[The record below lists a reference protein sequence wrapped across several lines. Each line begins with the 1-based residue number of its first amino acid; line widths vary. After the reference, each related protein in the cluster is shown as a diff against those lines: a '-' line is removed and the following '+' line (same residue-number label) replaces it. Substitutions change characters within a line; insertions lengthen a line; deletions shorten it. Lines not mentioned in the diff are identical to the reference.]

1 MCRAG
6 ATRTGTVGGEF
17 LEQRHD
23 QFEEAMRHT
32 WRAPVQGDGLAGLLL
47 SSKGRG
53 LNSIPVRFALMSAV
67 LTATCIVVG
76 HIVLFDQESEPSTAA
91 IVGTMMLL
99 AGVPALI
106 TFLAANK
113 LAGAIRALKA
123 STEAVIAGELDSP
136 VDVDCACEVGG
147 LADSFRAMIAR
158 LNNNI
163 LRMNVLAYSDP
174 VTRLP
179 NRAVVSHVLQ
189 MMCQKECPATVM
201 FIDLDGFKQVN
212 DTLGH
217 EAGDEILTLVADR
230 ILEGGFE
237 TTRNETD
244 SCTTTFGELCT
255 TCPTSLV
262 FARFAGDE
270 FVAILPHKLSR
281 AELEARAR
289 QVIAAVCEP
298 FIVNGTEVR
307 LGASIGVSRSP
318 HDTSDPEELLGYAD
332 LAMYAAKEAGKARTR
347 FFDGSL
353 RQLAIDRAGIEAG
366 LRHAIDHD
374 HLELHYQPKIDART
388 HALQGVEALVRWN
401 HPEKGMVAPDVF
413 IEIAET
419 RGLMP
424 DLGNAVL
431 HMAARQAR
439 TWMEQDDPLPV
450 AINVSAAQFERP
462 HLVKEILG
470 VLDDY
475 RVDPSLLEIEITES
489 MVMSDFAGTRYRLQQ
504 LQDAGVRI
512 SIDDFGTG
520 FSNLSQLARLP
531 FNVLKIDRSLVAALG
546 RNEKAESIVG
556 AIVHMAKALGH
567 ELVAEG
573 IETPE
578 QRDFLVE
585 LGCDRLQGHLFGSAM
600 PLGELAGWREQ
611 RSASPVRDL
620 IEGARA
626 GVARSARS
634 RSIN

>member
-1 MCRAG
+1 MQAAG
-6 ATRTGTVGGEF
+6 REG
-17 LEQRHD
+17 
-23 QFEEAMRHT
+23 
-32 WRAPVQGDGLAGLLL
+32 APGSKLLDLLL
-47 SSKGRG
+47 RSKGRG

-67 LTATCIVVG
+67 FTAICITIG
-76 HIVLFDQESEPSTAA
+76 HLVLFSQDSEPSTAA
-91 IVGTMMLL
+91 VVGVMVLL
-99 AGVPALI
+99 AAVPALI
-106 TFLAANK
+106 TFCAANK

-123 STEAVIAGELDSP
+123 STEAVISGEFDAP
-136 VDVDCACEVGG
+136 VNVDCACEVGG

-163 LRMNVLAYSDP
+163 LRMNILAYSDP
-174 VTRLP
+174 VTKLP
-179 NRAVVSHVLQ
+179 NRAVVAHVLQ
-189 MMCQKECPATVM
+189 LMSRKKCPATVM

-217 EAGDEILTLVADR
+217 EAGDEILSQVAER
-230 ILEGGFE
+230 ILEGGFG

-244 SCTTTFGELCT
+244 SCTTTFGELCK

-270 FVAILPHKLSR
+270 FVAILPEKLDR
-281 AELEARAR
+281 AELETRAR
-289 QVIAAVCEP
+289 QIIAAVGEP
-298 FIVNGTEVR
+298 FLVNGTEVR

-318 HDTSDPEELLGYAD
+318 HDTTDPEQLLSYAD
-332 LAMYAAKEAGKARTR
+332 LAMYAAKQAGKARTR
-347 FFDGSL
+347 FFDDSL
-353 RQLAIDRAGIEAG
+353 RQLVIDRAGIETG
-366 LRHAIDHD
+366 LRHAIDNGQ
-374 HLELHYQPKIDART
+374 LELHYQPKIDART

-401 HPEKGMVAPDVF
+401 HPEKGMIAPDVF

-431 HMAARQAR
+431 HLAVKQAR
-439 TWMEQDDPLPV
+439 AWMEQDDPLPV

-470 VLDDY
+470 VLEDY

-504 LQDAGVRI
+504 LQEAGVRI

-531 FNVLKIDRSLVAALG
+531 FNVLKIDRSLVAGLG
-546 RNEKAESIVG
+546 RNTKAESIVG

-573 IETPE
+573 IETHE
-578 QRDFLVE
+578 QREFLVE

-600 PLGELAGWREQ
+600 PVSELAHWRDQ
-611 RSASPVRDL
+611 RNASPVRDL

-626 GVARSARS
+626 GVAGGARP
-634 RSIN
+634 RIIN